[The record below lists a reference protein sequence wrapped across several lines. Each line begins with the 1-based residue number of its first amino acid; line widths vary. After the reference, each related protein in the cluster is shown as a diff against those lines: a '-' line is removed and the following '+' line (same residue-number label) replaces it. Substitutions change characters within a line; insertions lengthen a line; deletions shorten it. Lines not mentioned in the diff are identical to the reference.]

1 MYLSV
6 KVLASMEVL
15 EVEESELFKLWRCLH
30 PVSRGQSSS
39 EYGRIEWKCA
49 KNCEAL

>member
-1 MYLSV
+1 MDLSV

-15 EVEESELFKLWRCLH
+15 EVVGSELFKLWRCLH
-30 PVSRGQSSS
+30 PVSHAQSSS
-39 EYGRIEWKCA
+39 EYGRIKWTWL